1 MYYYNWLQVVT
12 VDRSEWASKDTIE
25 THASTPRGSPVDCF
39 RTDRLHWFVTSSYSG
54 RNIKPNQEAY
64 RMTFSALTGC
74 LDTKPSCPGRNIKP
88 NQKLDTIIV
97 TKVTLLWCDLA
108 TTTFCDNALFTCL
121 QVVLCQ
127 CCIVVILPGI

>member
-1 MYYYNWLQVVT
+1 VVIIT
-12 VDRSEWASKDTIE
+12 DYRWSLSIEVSGRARIE

-39 RTDRLHWFVTSSYSG
+39 RTDRLHWFITSSYSG

-64 RMTFSALTGC
+64 QMTFSALTGC
-74 LDTKPSCPGRNIKP
+74 LDSKPSYPGRNVKP

-108 TTTFCDNALFTCL
+108 TTTFCDNALLIYRYTCL
-121 QVVLCQ
+121 Q
-127 CCIVVILPGI
+127 VVILPGIY